1 MIHFVTA
8 LPCEAKPLIDH
19 YRLKPSSAK
28 SLLQIYASD
37 NVSLIISGVGKA
49 NSATAV
55 ACLQGITKTN
65 EHITWLNVGIAGHA
79 NMEIGTSAL
88 AHKITDAS
96 TGQNWYP
103 AFVTKPNIP
112 TASLLTVEQPEQ
124 DYREDTLYDME
135 AAGFFAA
142 ANRFAP
148 SELIHC
154 FKCIS
159 DNRASP
165 AGHISKKI
173 VTELIAAQLKTIFTL
188 AEQFHAQ
195 TLIRPFDTAI

>member
-8 LPCEAKPLIDH
+8 LPCEARPLIDH
-19 YRLKPSSAK
+19 YRLKCSSRK
-28 SLLQIYASD
+28 TPFQIHESD
-37 NVSLIISGVGKA
+37 DIRLIISGVGKA

-55 ACLQGITKTN
+55 AYLQGITKTN
-65 EHITWLNVGIAGHA
+65 EHIAWMNVGIAGHV

-103 AFVTKPNIP
+103 VFITKPNIP

-124 DYREDTLYDME
+124 EYREDALYDME
-135 AAGFFAA
+135 AASFFAA

-165 AGHISKKI
+165 AEHISKKI
-173 VTELIAAQLKTIFTL
+173 VTELIAAQLKMIFTL

-195 TLIRPFDTAI
+195 TLTRPFDTAI